1 MSYAELFERSP
12 MRIFERSTNGGL
24 ANGQLGAIIGRAG
37 VGKSALL
44 VHVALDR
51 LFRDQKVL
59 HVSLR
64 EGAEHVRTFYSEIFE
79 GIARVSRLKGPDRD
93 RALVKIEKGRL
104 VQCYLDRGFGAADLD
119 KAISFT
125 ADVMHFVPDLVVV
138 DGFDTSNEAEV
149 NGLAALAKSRNVS
162 IWTSARVDGGAAIG
176 NESAWD
182 TLIRLD
188 PVDTVIELKVERA
201 GGAAAA
207 EAMGL
212 QLDPSTMLLSG
223 EDTWDAASAPP
234 SPKPTDCTVYSGGA
248 PGAEAVFGEAAERF
262 GVTEMNFTFDGH
274 KQVRERGRH
283 MLAERELAAGDVSL
297 VYVSKRLNRTYSEG
311 TMIRRV
317 LQSLWHQVSRA
328 QQVFV
333 VGTILD
339 DGTVTGG
346 TGWSV
351 ELARMW
357 HKDLWVY
364 DQEKESWFHWTGERW
379 VAGVAVIESPHFC
392 GTGTRYL
399 TEAGARAVNALYER
413 SFGPH
418 IAG

>member
-138 DGFDTSNEAEV
+138 CVA
-149 NGLAALAKSRNVS
+149 AALRRGIKDEV
-162 IWTSARVDGGAAIG
+162 
-176 NESAWD
+176 
-182 TLIRLD
+182 L
-188 PVDTVIELKVERA
+188 
-201 GGAAAA
+201 
-207 EAMGL
+207 
-212 QLDPSTMLLSG
+212 
-223 EDTWDAASAPP
+223 
-234 SPKPTDCTVYSGGA
+234 A
-248 PGAEAVFGEAAERF
+248 PGFRISGLGQLV
-262 GVTEMNFTFDGH
+262 D
-274 KQVRERGRH
+274 
-283 MLAERELAAGDVSL
+283 AGIKAD
-297 VYVSKRLNRTYSEG
+297 R
-311 TMIRRV
+311 
-317 LQSLWHQVSRA
+317 
-328 QQVFV
+328 
-333 VGTILD
+333 
-339 DGTVTGG
+339 TVT
-346 TGWSV
+346 
-351 ELARMW
+351 
-357 HKDLWVY
+357 
-364 DQEKESWFHWTGERW
+364 
-379 VAGVAVIESPHFC
+379 
-392 GTGTRYL
+392 
-399 TEAGARAVNALYER
+399 
-413 SFGPH
+413 FGD
-418 IAG
+418 

>member
-149 NGLAALAKSRNVS
+149 NGLAALAKARNVS
-162 IWTSARVDGGAAIG
+162 IWTSAR
-176 NESAWD
+176 S
-182 TLIRLD
+182 IR
-188 PVDTVIELKVERA
+188 
-201 GGAAAA
+201 
-207 EAMGL
+207 
-212 QLDPSTMLLSG
+212 
-223 EDTWDAASAPP
+223 
-234 SPKPTDCTVYSGGA
+234 
-248 PGAEAVFGEAAERF
+248 
-262 GVTEMNFTFDGH
+262 
-274 KQVRERGRH
+274 
-283 MLAERELAAGDVSL
+283 
-297 VYVSKRLNRTYSEG
+297 
-311 TMIRRV
+311 
-317 LQSLWHQVSRA
+317 
-328 QQVFV
+328 
-333 VGTILD
+333 
-339 DGTVTGG
+339 
-346 TGWSV
+346 
-351 ELARMW
+351 
-357 HKDLWVY
+357 
-364 DQEKESWFHWTGERW
+364 
-379 VAGVAVIESPHFC
+379 
-392 GTGTRYL
+392 
-399 TEAGARAVNALYER
+399 
-413 SFGPH
+413 
-418 IAG
+418 